1 MGTPTLRRRHPSAHL
16 PGRIVSHMAVVAA
29 LELRDPMLFFVLVET
44 GDPALHDAM
53 PGSGFDLR
61 ANR

>member
-1 MGTPTLRRRHPSAHL
+1 
-16 PGRIVSHMAVVAA
+16 MAVVAA
-29 LELRDPMLFFVLVET
+29 LELRDPMVFFVLVKT

-53 PGSGFDLR
+53 PGSGFDLP